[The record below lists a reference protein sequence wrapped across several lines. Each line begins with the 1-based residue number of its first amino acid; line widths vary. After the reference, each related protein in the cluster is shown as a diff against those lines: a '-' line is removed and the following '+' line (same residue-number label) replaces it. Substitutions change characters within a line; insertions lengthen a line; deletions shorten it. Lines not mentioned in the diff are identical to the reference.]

1 MGPHL
6 TFGTAYSFEVST
18 HFYSYVLLCSNQNEQ
33 KYTRAGRIFIKL
45 DFFAINFG
53 LGGSRCKQTG
63 NQNLVYR
70 SNKTKHF
77 FFHRHLSSVAYCRS
91 KGWLGWAVSY
101 LWSRLCHILLIY
113 SVPNFYIL
121 SYTFIC
127 WYILFL
133 FTNFYSWKFEFQQFA
148 WLVCSHSSIESWLC
162 SAEHFQIYYV
172 EEEFW
177 RHPSRVKTF

>member
-6 TFGTAYSFEVST
+6 TFGTVYSFKVST
-18 HFYSYVLLCSNQNEQ
+18 HFYSYVLLCSNQNEK

-91 KGWLGWAVSY
+91 KGWRGPYHTCDRDCVIS
-101 LWSRLCHILLIY
+101 
-113 SVPNFYIL
+113 
-121 SYTFIC
+121 C
-127 WYILFL
+127 WYIPFL
-133 FTNFYSWKFEFQQFA
+133 TFIYFHRFLYRVDIFHSYSPTFIPEN
-148 WLVCSHSSIESWLC
+148 LSSNNL
-162 SAEHFQIYYV
+162 
-172 EEEFW
+172 
-177 RHPSRVKTF
+177 RD